1 MLELNYSLNGHGWAI
16 LEIDN
21 GKMKIEICVSYF
33 HDSLKNLAESA
44 IKLLTNNEISVV
56 FMDEPGEHQLLLKK
70 IANNEIDYIIKW
82 YKDWASW
89 HLINEENYEIV
100 LSGTTTLPIYINQV
114 RRNLINILDEYGEI
128 GYKEKWG
135 KHEFPMIAFE
145 KLK

>member
-70 IANNEIDYIIKW
+70 IANNKIEYTLIW

-89 HLINEENYEIV
+89 HLISEENYVII
-100 LSGTTTLPIYINQV
+100 LSGTTTLPKYINQV
-114 RRNLINILDEYGEI
+114 RKILMKIHNEFGEI

>member
-21 GKMKIEICVSYF
+21 GEMKIEICVSYF

-44 IKLLTNNEISVV
+44 IKVLTNNEISVV

-70 IANNEIDYIIKW
+70 IANNKIEYTLIW

-89 HLINEENYEIV
+89 HLINEENYEVV
-100 LSGTTTLPIYINQV
+100 LTGTTTLPKYINQV
-114 RRNLINILDEYGEI
+114 RKILMKIYNEFGEI

-135 KHEFPMIAFE
+135 KHEFPRSEFE